1 VRQIGQ
7 WIGAAMLAA
16 VVVAAPARAELK
28 VGVVDM
34 QRALNECEAGKKA
47 RDQVKAKFE
56 KAQDQLKRQRED
68 LDRLREDY
76 DKKAVVLKEEE
87 RRNLEKDL
95 ENRSLEFKRKYE
107 DFQRD
112 LKRTDSEL
120 TAGIVDELYGLVRD
134 YGEKHGYSLV
144 LEASNGALLY
154 NDKATDITDEIIK
167 LYNASPRHDGAR
179 SSKEKE

>member
-1 VRQIGQ
+1 VRQTAL
-7 WIGAAMLAA
+7 WIGAAAVLA
-16 VVVAAPARAELK
+16 VVVAAPARADLK

-95 ENRSLEFKRKYE
+95 ENRSLDFKRKYE

-134 YGEKHGYSLV
+134 YGQKHGYSLV

-154 NDKATDITDEIIK
+154 NDKTTDITDDIIK

>member
-1 VRQIGQ
+1 
-7 WIGAAMLAA
+7 MLAA
-16 VVVAAPARAELK
+16 TIAGLALAASARAEPK
-28 VGVVDM
+28 FGVVDM
-34 QRALNECEAGKKA
+34 QRALNECDAGKKA

-68 LDRLREDY
+68 LDHLRADY

-95 ENRSLEFKRKYE
+95 ENRSLDFKRKYE

-120 TAGIVDELYGLVRD
+120 TAGIVEELYGLVRD

-167 LYNASPRHDGAR
+167 LYNASPRHNGAR
-179 SSKEKE
+179 SSKDKE